1 MTDKQMTDKQIYVIR
16 GSKNEAYPAFRG
28 RILEKLNLVKDLY
41 EPTALWVT
49 MTTGKPPRYSII
61 PFKKVKIAAVSVK
74 RETPALLAELT
85 GMPGFA
91 GAYSVE
97 EAVPVAHE
105 KTWPDGTSTP
115 GVNLLTLFNKK
126 PGLDGD
132 TFIHR
137 WHNGHTPLSLKIHPL
152 WNYNRNVVKEKL
164 TEKAAPYDGIVEEQV
179 RTREELLNPF
189 RFFGNALIIIPRML
203 MVYFDTKSFLD
214 YKNIETYLAEE
225 VIIKS

>member
-1 MTDKQMTDKQIYVIR
+1 MASKTIYLIR
-16 GSKNEAYPAFRG
+16 GSKNESYPAFRS
-28 RILEKLNLVKDLY
+28 RILEKLNLVKEVY
-41 EPTALWVT
+41 KPAALWVT
-49 MTTGKPPRYSII
+49 MTTEKPPRYSII
-61 PFKKVKIAAVSVK
+61 PFRKAKIAAISVK
-74 RETPALLAELT
+74 TETPVPMEELT
-85 GMPGFA
+85 DMPGFE
-91 GAYSVE
+91 GAYSAE
-97 EAVPVAHE
+97 EAVAHE